1 MPSTYTSNLG
11 LELQADG
18 ENASTWGQKVN
29 TIVGLIEDAISSIGS
44 ISLTTDASRTLTSV
58 DGGVDEARS
67 AVLVITSTVTLTAT
81 RSIIIPSSAK
91 VYLVYNNTSGSQS
104 ITIKTSGGTGVTVA
118 SGKRVIVYCDGT
130 DVHHGISELPATTIS
145 TLSLGTDLA
154 IVDGGTGAGTASDAR
169 SNLGVIIGSH
179 VQAWD
184 AALDDFAGLTQDT
197 DKLPYFNSTSS
208 MTTTSLSA
216 YGRSLIDDTDAST
229 ARTTLGLGTLAT
241 KASISSSELDS
252 DAVTTAKINA
262 DAVTGA
268 EIADDAIDS
277 EHYTDGS
284 IDVAHLSAGA
294 IAAAYPVGSIYMNAS
309 SSTNPNTLLGFG
321 TWSSFGDGRVLLGE
335 GGGYANGST
344 GGATTAAHTLTTAEM
359 PSHDHT
365 SLHGGTE
372 SGNRPSGWVGVSNSL
387 SPNAFGGGTDDD
399 DWATTKTTATGGG
412 GSHSHST
419 LQPYIV
425 VYMWKRTA

>member
-154 IVDGGTGAGTASDAR
+154 VVDGGTGAGTASDAR

-241 KASISSSELDS
+241 KSSISSSELDS

-359 PSHDHT
+359 PAHNHINGNYDRLLQYTGSHTGDGFDSSSGEVD
-365 SLHGGTE
+365 SLH
-372 SGNRPSGWVGVSNSL
+372 SAVIQS
-387 SPNAFGGGTDDD
+387 A
-399 DWATTKTTATGGG
+399 GGG

-419 LQPYIV
+419 LQPYITV
-425 VYMWKRTA
+425 HMWKRTA

>member
-359 PSHDHT
+359 PAHQHGT
-365 SLHGGTE
+365 SWGELHGNKYGTQGSSQVGSASTDYDNNEFLSE
-372 SGNRPSGWVGVSNSL
+372 SI
-387 SPNAFGGGTDDD
+387 
-399 DWATTKTTATGGG
+399 GGG

>member
-359 PSHDHT
+359 PAHTHSMNGRKYNISIHDIAGTVLEPYNT
-365 SLHGGTE
+365 SFGSAQT
-372 SGNRPSGWVGVSNSL
+372 PTTNSI
-387 SPNAFGGGTDDD
+387 
-399 DWATTKTTATGGG
+399 GGG

-419 LQPYIV
+419 LQPYITV
-425 VYMWKRTA
+425 HMWKRTA